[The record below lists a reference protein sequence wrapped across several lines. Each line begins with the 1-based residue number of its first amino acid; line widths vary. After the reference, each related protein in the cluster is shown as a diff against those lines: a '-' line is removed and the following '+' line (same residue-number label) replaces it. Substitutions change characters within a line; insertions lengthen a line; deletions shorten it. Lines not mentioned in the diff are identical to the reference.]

1 MGNRNPAIVSAQ
13 VKQTS
18 FLNIKLAKFATY
30 FAQKKENK
38 GKKVFYPS
46 NQLLKIGKGEAGNG
60 HKKCVRL
67 NQMLHTP
74 NNLKHTVSI

>member
-30 FAQKKENK
+30 FAQKRRKR
-38 GKKVFYPS
+38 GKKYFTLATS
-46 NQLLKIGKGEAGNG
+46 FL
-60 HKKCVRL
+60 R
-67 NQMLHTP
+67 
-74 NNLKHTVSI
+74 